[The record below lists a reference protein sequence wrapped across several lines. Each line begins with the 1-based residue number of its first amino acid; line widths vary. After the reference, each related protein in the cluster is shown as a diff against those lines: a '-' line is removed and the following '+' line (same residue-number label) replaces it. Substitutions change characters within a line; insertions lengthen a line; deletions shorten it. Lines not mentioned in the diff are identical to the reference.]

1 MTHTDMHLIC
11 VNDQDR
17 ATCAEWWREATVED
31 KLAVWFAI
39 QRHYDDPI
47 MEIMSRFAQL
57 AFGEMAEREA
67 AMRDDP

>member
-17 ATCAEWWREATVED
+17 ATCAEWWRGHGRGQARRV
-31 KLAVWFAI
+31 V
-39 QRHYDDPI
+39 RHPAALRRSYHGDHEPVCP
-47 MEIMSRFAQL
+47 L